1 MKYLNWYAVVGG
13 ESWGPSQPVTATP
26 PQTDA
31 SGQFTLNWTLPTTL
45 TIGSRVLVYA
55 SAGTGY
61 SAEAEI
67 TVVGAGMTPT
77 PAPTPTPTPTPG
89 PPSADRSAVTA
100 PQGTAA
106 LANGQSAILLLARLQ
121 DSAGTPLVGKVV
133 VFRSSRN
140 TVTQTVDVISA
151 VTDRGNGVYT
161 AQLSSST
168 PGVAFVIAEDTT
180 DHFLIP
186 GVVRATFAGPVDPS
200 VSGVVAV
207 PAGAPADGLT
217 PITVT
222 VRLADRQGDP
232 VPGQSVTVSS
242 SRNSGG
248 SVVDLIGPVVDQ
260 GDGSY
265 TARVT
270 SRTAGQATLTASVG
284 SLTFQTTAVFNAVVS
299 AQLSTVR
306 AHLPGCVGWIAC
318 EAGTSIV
325 VPADSAS
332 VPVVVE
338 LRDINGK
345 PVPGRTVV
353 LGSSRNTSSGTPDSI
368 VQPTD
373 QGDGRYIGSV
383 ASQTG
388 GVATITA
395 VDQTDGIT
403 LTAALAIT
411 FGPDP
416 AHSSLVATPARVPGD
431 GRTPLTITL
440 TLRDGNGKG
449 LAGQAPQFEVSQCI
463 QEDGQMGTP
472 TLSAVIDHGDGTYT
486 ATATANGGCRKAIW
500 YVSPYWWLRETWL
513 QAGTFV
519 GPVNALWS
527 SVTLSAAEAQANGR
541 DVITV
546 TVNLQD
552 SQSSPV
558 TGQVVTMA
566 TSRQAAGDQVSPVTE
581 LGNGFYRVTLRST
594 TPGTACLDVRA
605 GSVRLSTRY
614 GWAPCVQFIGP
625 AALSQSYVS
634 VQGYDQPPS
643 LSSCWPSCPP
653 LARADGQ
660 HTVTVWV
667 TLRDATGGPVSGKR
681 VVITSSRNNGST
693 VVDTISTPLEHERF
707 RGYYTATIAST
718 TPGMAV
724 LTVTD
729 ETDGETLP
737 EHPLVIFWS
746 PTSAIAGR
754 LLDPQGQ
761 PIAQGEVFA
770 QGDGGVRY
778 RAPTAADGTYTI
790 QGLSPGMVYWVGASV
805 PVEGF
810 GQFHAVNVS
819 LWYRSGAAGV
829 LSARQATPVTATAGT
844 VSGIDIRVPSLTTL
858 ARTADVEIPDDR
870 TPDRPIPIILP
881 GDREFRISFDPTKE
895 PFWGA
900 DFTLTYPDGFTTTV
914 TAELASV
921 VTTTTGIRATY
932 TATVPIKEGPSPI
945 LVQAALR
952 SSGVGMS
959 PTALTAA
966 AADTPGGGVL
976 EFVCKKGRNQIIK
989 ALVKEILKRIGG
1001 PALVDLFEK
1010 WYTPYRWVTTA
1021 WDALSWLDKE
1031 INWVV
1036 NIYPALQDW
1045 NHLMLNTNH
1054 PEATI
1059 PDDVITFFPNERGVE
1074 IAENLALFMAFETR
1088 DLPAGDPNKFT
1099 IPSDQSP
1106 KQLFYQLHLYL
1117 SGLNSVYGWGIYS
1130 GQLPDFLARHLEAA
1144 KAIIQIWSVPPPAG
1158 QNSVSP
1164 LADQT
1169 KASWP
1174 CPGGA
1179 DRVATFAAS
1188 TLVDPSGIVTD
1199 RTTGQPVAGATATLL
1214 AEDPTT
1220 GRFAPAPTQLLYPP
1234 VNPQTTDAQGHY
1246 GWEVPPGVY
1255 KVLVTAPGYQEVAT
1269 APIVVPPPRMDV
1281 NFALQSAP
1289 FQYGAFLPLVMRTAG
1304 W

>member
-1 MKYLNWYAVVGG
+1 M
-13 ESWGPSQPVTATP
+13 
-26 PQTDA
+26 
-31 SGQFTLNWTLPTTL
+31 
-45 TIGSRVLVYA
+45 
-55 SAGTGY
+55 
-61 SAEAEI
+61 
-67 TVVGAGMTPT
+67 
-77 PAPTPTPTPTPG
+77 
-89 PPSADRSAVTA
+89 
-100 PQGTAA
+100 
-106 LANGQSAILLLARLQ
+106 
-121 DSAGTPLVGKVV
+121 
-133 VFRSSRN
+133 
-140 TVTQTVDVISA
+140 
-151 VTDRGNGVYT
+151 
-161 AQLSSST
+161 
-168 PGVAFVIAEDTT
+168 
-180 DHFLIP
+180 
-186 GVVRATFAGPVDPS
+186 
-200 VSGVVAV
+200 
-207 PAGAPADGLT
+207 
-217 PITVT
+217 
-222 VRLADRQGDP
+222 
-232 VPGQSVTVSS
+232 
-242 SRNSGG
+242 
-248 SVVDLIGPVVDQ
+248 
-260 GDGSY
+260 
-265 TARVT
+265 
-270 SRTAGQATLTASVG
+270 
-284 SLTFQTTAVFNAVVS
+284 
-299 AQLSTVR
+299 
-306 AHLPGCVGWIAC
+306 
-318 EAGTSIV
+318 
-325 VPADSAS
+325 
-332 VPVVVE
+332 
-338 LRDINGK
+338 
-345 PVPGRTVV
+345 
-353 LGSSRNTSSGTPDSI
+353 
-368 VQPTD
+368 
-373 QGDGRYIGSV
+373 
-383 ASQTG
+383 
-388 GVATITA
+388 
-395 VDQTDGIT
+395 
-403 LTAALAIT
+403 
-411 FGPDP
+411 
-416 AHSSLVATPARVPGD
+416 PGD

-449 LAGQAPQFEVSQCI
+449 LAGQAPHFVVAPCQA
-463 QEDGQMGTP
+463 DGQTVTP

-486 ATATANGGCRKAIW
+486 ATATATGACPQAIS
-500 YVSPYWWLRETWL
+500 YVYPYWWLAGTWL

-519 GPVNALWS
+519 GQVDPWWS
-527 SVTLSAAEAQANGR
+527 VVTLSPTQGQANGR
-541 DVITV
+541 DVITL
-546 TVNLQD
+546 TVDLRD
-552 SQSSPV
+552 SRGSPV

-566 TSRQAAGDQVSPVTE
+566 TSRQAAGDQVSSVTE
-581 LGNGFYRVTLRST
+581 LGNGLYQATLRST

-605 GSVRLSTRY
+605 GSVRFGSGR
-614 GWAPCVQFIGP
+614 GCVQFIGP
-625 AALSQSYVS
+625 AALSQSFIS

-660 HTVTVWV
+660 HTVTIWV
-667 TLRDATGGPVSGKR
+667 TLRDATGEPVSGKR

-693 VVDTISTPLEHERF
+693 VVDTISTPLEAVGF
-707 RGYYTATIAST
+707 SRGYYTATIAST
-718 TPGMAV
+718 TPGVAA

-778 RAPTAADGTYTI
+778 RETTAADGTYTI
-790 QGLSPGMVYWVGASV
+790 RGLSPGMVYWVGAAV
-805 PVEGF
+805 PLAGF

-829 LSARQATPVTATAGT
+829 LSARQATPVTATAGM

-858 ARTADVEIPDDR
+858 ARPADVEIPDDR

-932 TATVPIKEGPSPI
+932 TATVPIKEGPSPL

-952 SSGVGMS
+952 SSGAGMS
-959 PTALTAA
+959 PTALTTA
-966 AADTPGGGVL
+966 AADTLGGGVP
-976 EFVCKKGRNQIIK
+976 EFVCKKGRNKIVK
-989 ALVKEILKRIGG
+989 ELVKEILKRIGG
-1001 PALVDLFEK
+1001 PALVDFFEK
-1010 WYTPYRWVTTA
+1010 WYTSYRWVTTA
-1021 WDALSWLDKE
+1021 WDELFWLSKE
-1031 INWVV
+1031 INWFA
-1036 NIYPALQDW
+1036 NINPALQDW
-1045 NHLMLNTNH
+1045 NKLMVNTNH

-1059 PDDVITFFPNERGVE
+1059 PNDVVMTFSPNERGIE
-1074 IAENLALFMAFETR
+1074 IAENLALFLAFETR
-1088 DLPAGDPNKFT
+1088 DLPAGDPRKFT
-1099 IPSDQSP
+1099 IPSDHS
-1106 KQLFYQLHLYL
+1106 QLFAQLHSYL
-1117 SGLNSVYGWGIYS
+1117 AQLNSVYGWGIYS
-1130 GQLPDFLARHLEAA
+1130 GQLPDFLAQHLEAA

-1158 QNSVSP
+1158 QNSVLP
-1164 LADQT
+1164 LADQS

-1255 KVLVTAPGYQEVAT
+1255 KVLVTAPGYQEVET

-1289 FQYGAFLPLVMRTAG
+1289 FQYGAFLPLVMRTVG